1 VRLIGQ
7 NGEQLGIMPLSVALK
22 NAEEQGLDLVEVA
35 PNANPPVCKIM
46 DYGKYRYQM
55 TKKQSTKQKSTAL
68 KEIKLRPQINKHD
81 LDFKIKHIK
90 NFLEEGNKVKVT
102 MLFRGREVMHSSLAK
117 RIFDRILEELS
128 GKATVDRTAKLEG
141 RQMIM
146 ILSPSTY
153 KAK

>member
-55 TKKQSTKQKSTAL
+55 TKKQSAKQKSAAL

-81 LDFKIKHIK
+81 LDFKIKHIR

-117 RIFDRILEELS
+117 GIFDRILEELS

-141 RQMIM
+141 RQMTM